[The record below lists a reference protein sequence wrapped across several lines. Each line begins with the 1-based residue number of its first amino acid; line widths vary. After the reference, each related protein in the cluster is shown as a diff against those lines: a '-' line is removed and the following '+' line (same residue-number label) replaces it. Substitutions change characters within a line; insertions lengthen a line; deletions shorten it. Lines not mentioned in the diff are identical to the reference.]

1 MASNDQPASFEPK
14 PSASQEHRR
23 KPASGAA
30 DPSAVDGLVAI
41 MVDLKGGR
49 IVRIEYAGPAGDR
62 HELSREDT
70 ARLAGDGPDATL
82 QRLVEQAFQAGI
94 DCVLGSDA
102 EDEQGESKQDAD
114 ISQALLR
121 SLIETSPV
129 TRLMKREV
137 LDRAII
143 GTLIRHAAD
152 AGAEPPRSAAA
163 H

>member
-1 MASNDQPASFEPK
+1 MAPNDQPASFEPK
-14 PSASQEHRR
+14 SPASQEHRR
-23 KPASGAA
+23 KPAAGAA
-30 DPSAVDGLVAI
+30 DPSAVDGLVAVT
-41 MVDLKGGR
+41 VDLKGGR
-49 IVRIEYAGPAGDR
+49 IVRIEYVGPAGER
-62 HELSREDT
+62 HELSKEDT
-70 ARLAGDGPDATL
+70 ARLAGDGPDTL

-94 DCVLGSDA
+94 DCVLGSEA
-102 EDEQGESKQDAD
+102 EDDQGESKQDAD

-152 AGAEPPRSAAA
+152 AGAGPSRSAAA